1 MRTSGNHSDASLS
14 LIPALLLILMIL
26 MLVGGVDDTLR
37 HIDDFC
43 NRAVTSV
50 IGWFRAF

>member
-14 LIPALLLILMIL
+14 LIPALLLMLMII

-43 NRAVTSV
+43 RKAITSV
-50 IGWFRAF
+50 IGWVRAS